1 MGSKRNGT
9 NELAVSGSGESKRT
23 PPQEPLFL
31 EASPMAKASLLR
43 KEEGKKKTKTN
54 QAPKRRGG
62 PSQERHWSGNDEI
75 LRFLKQGF

>member
-1 MGSKRNGT
+1 
-9 NELAVSGSGESKRT
+9 
-23 PPQEPLFL
+23 
-31 EASPMAKASLLR
+31 MAKASLLR
-43 KEEGKKKTKTN
+43 KEEGKKKTKTK